1 MNSHSDAAQPT
12 GLIPP
17 ITPEQI
23 RALIA
28 RMDSVID
35 LDKLKDSTPFSDAG
49 ADSLDFFNIISEIQM
64 ATGVNITD
72 QDIEQVGTLA
82 GLVDYLNARMS

>member
-1 MNSHSDAAQPT
+1 MDSLAANQDQI
-12 GLIPP
+12 LVPP
-17 ITPEQI
+17 ITPSQI

-35 LDKLKDSTPFSDAG
+35 LDKLKDGTPFADAG

-64 ATGVNITD
+64 ATGVIISD
-72 QDIEQVGTLA
+72 EDIEQVNTLNN
-82 GLVDYLNARMS
+82 LVAFLNARMS